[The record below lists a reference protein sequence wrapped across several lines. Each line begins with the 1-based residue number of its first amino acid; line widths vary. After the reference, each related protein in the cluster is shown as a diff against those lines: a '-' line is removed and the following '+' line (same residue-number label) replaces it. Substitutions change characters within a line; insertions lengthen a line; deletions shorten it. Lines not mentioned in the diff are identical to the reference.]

1 MMGIRRASAADAET
15 LSALSRDTFDETFGH
30 CYTADDL
37 RHYLD
42 TTYDPARYAAQLDE
56 LGCAAWLLED
66 EGRAL
71 GYVMAG
77 PCKLPHADVQPGD
90 MELMRLY
97 VRRELQ
103 NGGHGARLFAQAME
117 WIAAN
122 GPKSCWLGVWSENP
136 GAQRFYQRHGFD
148 KVGEYLYE
156 VGTARDLEFI
166 FRRDMG

>member
-1 MMGIRRASAADAET
+1 MIIRRASAADAET
-15 LSALSRDTFDETFGH
+15 LSALSRDTFDDTFGH

-37 RHYLD
+37 QHYLD

-66 EGRAL
+66 EGRAV

-97 VRRELQ
+97 VRRGLQ
-103 NGGHGARLFAQAME
+103 NGGHGARLFAQAMD

>member
-1 MMGIRRASAADAET
+1 MIIRRATAADAET
-15 LSALSRDTFDETFGH
+15 LSALSRDTFEETFGH
-30 CYTADDL
+30 RYAPEDL
-37 RHYLD
+37 RDYLD
-42 TTYDPARYAAQLDE
+42 ASYAPDRYASQLDE
-56 LGCAAWLLED
+56 QGCAVWMLED
-66 EGRAL
+66 AGRAH

-77 PCKLPHADVQPGD
+77 PCKLPHAEVRPGD

-97 VRRELQ
+97 MRRELQ
-103 NGGHGARLFAQAME
+103 NGGHGARLFAQAMA

-122 GPKSCWLGVWSENP
+122 GPQACWLGVWSENA

-166 FRRDMG
+166 FRRGMD

>member
-1 MMGIRRASAADAET
+1 MIIRRATAADAET
-15 LSALSRDTFDETFGH
+15 LSVLSRDTFVETFGH

-42 TTYDPARYAAQLDE
+42 TTYDPQRYAMQIE
-56 LGCAAWLLED
+56 ESGCAIWLLED
-66 EGRAL
+66 DGVAI

-77 PCKLPHADVQPGD
+77 PCKLPHADVRPGD

-166 FRRDMG
+166 FRRGMD

>member
-1 MMGIRRASAADAET
+1 MIVRRASAADAGT

-30 CYTADDL
+30 LYAPGDL
-37 RHYLD
+37 RDYLD
-42 TTYDPARYAAQLDE
+42 ATYAPERYAAQLDE

-66 EGRAL
+66 EGRAI

-97 VRRELQ
+97 MRRDFQ
-103 NGGHGARLFAQAME
+103 NGGHGARLYDQAMQ

-122 GPKSCWLGVWSENP
+122 GPQSCWLGVWSENL
-136 GAQRFYQRHGFD
+136 GAQRFYQRLGFER
-148 KVGEYLYE
+148 VGDYLYE

-166 FRRDMG
+166 FRRAMD